1 MSLPFLQP
9 EKMASVIAAR
19 RVKKDGS
26 QSTEPAQGEHPPEL
40 MAAAEDLIR
49 QVQNK
54 SASGVA
60 TALKNAFMVCD
71 SYDEGSEG
79 SEE

>member
-9 EKMASVIAAR
+9 DKLAGSIVAAR
-19 RVKKDGS
+19 RIKKDGS

-49 QVQNK
+49 QVQSK

-60 TALKNAFMVCD
+60 TALQNAFMALD
-71 SYDEGSEG
+71 SSPDED
-79 SEE
+79 EE

>member
-9 EKMASVIAAR
+9 EKMAGVIAAAR

-26 QSTEPAQGEHPPEL
+26 QSPEHAQDEHPPEL

-49 QVQNK
+49 QVQSK

-60 TALKNAFMVCD
+60 TALKNAFMVLD
-71 SYDEGSEG
+71 SAPD